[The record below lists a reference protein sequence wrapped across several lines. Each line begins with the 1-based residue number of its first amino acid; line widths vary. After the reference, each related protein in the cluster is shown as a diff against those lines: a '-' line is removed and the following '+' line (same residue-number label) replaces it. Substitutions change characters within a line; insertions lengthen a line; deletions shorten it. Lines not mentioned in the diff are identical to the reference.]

1 MSLLSF
7 LPTFIKSQFFEHPKL
22 PSTDCI
28 GKTIIVTGANV
39 GLGKEAARHF
49 VAMNA
54 AKVILACRTVS
65 KGEAARAD
73 IEATTK
79 RSGVVQVWQ
88 LDLEDHDSIRKFVQR
103 AETLDRLD
111 VVLENAGESRCVP
124 PLLDIGCD
132 DKWGY
137 RAPSN
142 AVQAGQWVRDRHL
155 NQCDF
160 DISARLPH
168 PPEASGVGAPFR
180 HSADID
186 HCRI

>member
-7 LPTFIKSQFFEHPKL
+7 LPTFIKSQFFEHPEL
-22 PSTDCI
+22 PSTDCT

-49 VAMNA
+49 VAMKA
-54 AKVILACRTVS
+54 ANVILACRAVS

-88 LDLEDHDSIRKFVQR
+88 LDLEDHDSIRKFVRR

-111 VVLENAGESRCVP
+111 VVLENAGGSRCVSL
-124 PLLDIGCD
+124 LLDIGCD
-132 DKWGY
+132 D
-137 RAPSN
+137 
-142 AVQAGQWVRDRHL
+142 
-155 NQCDF
+155 
-160 DISARLPH
+160 
-168 PPEASGVGAPFR
+168 
-180 HSADID
+180 
-186 HCRI
+186 